1 MKGFGI
7 LFCIVGVVVV
17 AVGVPVYFADR
28 EGAGIA
34 CMVLGAGLFTIGVMM
49 FLTEFVLQLARR
61 NANLLVR
68 ARFFK
73 IELVVQGELRSPEDE
88 LEEVEGNREYLGEAA
103 GSPEK

>member
-17 AVGVPVYFADR
+17 AVGVPIYFADR

-34 CMVLGAGLFTIGVMM
+34 CMVLGSGFFVIGVMM

-61 NANLLVR
+61 NANVLIR

-88 LEEVEGNREYLGEAA
+88 LEGVEVSRGHLGEAG
-103 GSPEK
+103 GSTEK